1 MSNEERRRFVYDHRL
16 VCLCK
21 KSLKSK
27 RERREREN
35 GSGDSGSEGIHKKGS
50 KGLGR

>member
-1 MSNEERRRFVYDHRL
+1 MYDHRL

-27 RERREREN
+27 RERRERERMEA
-35 GSGDSGSEGIHKKGS
+35 GTMEVKELIRKEMEDWEDEEVS
-50 KGLGR
+50 RA

>member
-1 MSNEERRRFVYDHRL
+1 MSDEQRRRFVYDLRL

-27 RERREREN
+27 RERREREREREN
-35 GSGDSGSEGIHKKGS
+35 GSEGIHKKGS
-50 KGLGR
+50 GGLGR